1 MFIKA
6 KYRVSQSEFTTE
18 GTLVYKTGRA
28 PMYSVNKVY
37 TWCTVLSSVSQ
48 LTYIHVLLHSRW
60 FLVVESPFFITAL
73 AHVVVLKNPST
84 IYFLY
89 SLSLGTQIF
98 TIACGVQGSRML
110 YGCISPEQE
119 AKLDGSGMH
128 QKLYHPGFC
137 ILSDVFTMMKFPNNT
152 FPKYVAPS

>member
-1 MFIKA
+1 M
-6 KYRVSQSEFTTE
+6 VHS
-18 GTLVYKTGRA
+18 
-28 PMYSVNKVY
+28 
-37 TWCTVLSSVSQ
+37 TVLGFPA
-48 LTYIHVLLHSRW
+48 HLHSRTPTLTMISSHGKSILHNCPGTYSS
-60 FLVVESPFFITAL
+60 F
-73 AHVVVLKNPST
+73 KNPST

-98 TIACGVQGSRML
+98 TITCRVQGSRML
-110 YGCISPEQE
+110 YGCMSKQE

-128 QKLYHPGFC
+128 QKLYHPGFY